1 MKHLILATFPIGLIV
16 FIFSSSAVGKD
27 RLKPTLKDVAY
38 GGEDPAQVL
47 DLYQPES
54 QVTTPVV
61 VHIHGGG
68 WKGGSKNSV
77 PAYLLRAVQEG
88 WLSVVSVEYRFT
100 DVATHPAQVNDCM
113 RAIQFVRS
121 QASEWNIDPTRLGV
135 TGGSAGGHLSLWIA
149 LHDNVA
155 DPKSDDP
162 VEKESSRVSCAVG
175 VAGPTDWSLLGEIEH
190 AHPAYRQLI
199 GYEPGTPA
207 EEMASEK
214 MTDVSPIS
222 FASKDDPPIL
232 IVHGDADSIVPVEHA
247 ERLQAALEE
256 ISADSELFIVEG
268 GKHDV
273 AGAGEEKS
281 TLRATEFFKKHL
293 LGTGA
298 GRAE

>member
-1 MKHLILATFPIGLIV
+1 MKHLIFSTFTACLLV
-16 FIFSSSAVGKD
+16 SLFSDSAFAQD
-27 RLKPTLKDVAY
+27 RLKPTLKNIAY
-38 GGEDPAQVL
+38 GGEDSAQVL
-47 DLYQPES
+47 DVYQPES
-54 QVTTPVV
+54 QQPTPVV

-68 WKGGSKNSV
+68 WRGGSKNSV

-135 TGGSAGGHLSLWIA
+135 TGGSAGGHLTLWIA
-149 LHDNVA
+149 LHDDVA

-175 VAGPTDWSLLGEIEH
+175 FAGPTDWSLLGEIEH
-190 AHPAYRQLI
+190 AHPAYRQLV

-207 EEMASEK
+207 EEMASER

-232 IVHGDADSIVPVEHA
+232 IVHGDADSTVPVEHA
-247 ERLQAALEE
+247 ERLQAALDK
-256 ISADSELFIVEG
+256 ISADSELLIVEG

-273 AGAGEEKS
+273 AGAGDKNGAI
-281 TLRATEFFKKHL
+281 RATEFFKEHL
-293 LGTGA
+293 LGA
-298 GRAE
+298 DSGRAE